1 MIKNFKYAIEMGG
14 GYTCI
19 YVKGEGLALKEPTLI
34 AAEPT
39 QDGYKV
45 IAMGIDAKK
54 LVGKTQENV
63 EIFTPVPSAGGSNF
77 QYSAVL
83 LKYFLGKV
91 GFKPFEDNA
100 IFLVPCGLTTPE
112 KENILNV
119 CEAANL
125 GFVALVPSVLCSC
138 VGAGRNIDGSKVN
151 MVVDIGGTTTEVGV
165 VNMSSIIKGITV
177 GIGGRNIDASIVN
190 FLAYTQN
197 FVIGL
202 ATAEALKNEVGSL
215 YPNDTLNME
224 ITGVDAKTKTP
235 ATVVVLS
242 TELQRA
248 IEPFYAEIVRAM
260 DTTINT
266 LPPEIVADIINNKIL
281 VVGGS
286 SKIQG
291 LEYYMKK
298 NLPYPVEIFEDA
310 DNATILGAGKLLSD
324 TQLLESILKKL

>member
-1 MIKNFKYAIEMGG
+1 MFKKFKYAIEMGG

-45 IAMGIDAKK
+45 IAMGADAKK
-54 LVGKTQENV
+54 LVGKTQDNV

-77 QYSAVL
+77 EYSTVL
-83 LKYFLGKV
+83 LKHFLSKV
-91 GFKPFEDNA
+91 GFKAFEDNA

-112 KENILNV
+112 KENILSV

-138 VGAGRNIDGSKVN
+138 VGAGRNVDGSKVN
-151 MVVDIGGTTTEVGV
+151 MVVDIGGTSTEVGV
-165 VNMSSIIKGITV
+165 VNMSSIIKGVSV

-202 ATAEALKNEVGSL
+202 STAEALKNEVGSL

-224 ITGVDAKTKTP
+224 ITGVDAQTKTP
-235 ATVVVLS
+235 KNVVVLS
-242 TELQRA
+242 TDLQRA
-248 IEPFYAEIVRAM
+248 IEPFYAEILRAI

-291 LEYYMKK
+291 LEDYFKK
-298 NLPYPVEIFEDA
+298 NLPYPVEIFEDM